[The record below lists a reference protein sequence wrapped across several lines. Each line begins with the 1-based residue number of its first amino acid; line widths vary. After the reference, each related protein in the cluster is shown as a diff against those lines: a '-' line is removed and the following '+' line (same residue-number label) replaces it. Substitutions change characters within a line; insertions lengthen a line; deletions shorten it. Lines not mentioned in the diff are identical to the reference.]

1 MPRSD
6 ERDDGR
12 RQSDDK
18 PQSLRALA
26 EMARRQKA
34 ASASAP
40 PSAPASA
47 PSAPPPLPS
56 APVSSGSSAVR
67 TPMAV
72 VTSTAPRAL
81 PALGEGDEADTGVFV
96 PPTNP
101 PPTQGGKRSVWLG
114 SLIAVAGIGGA
125 AALAVHLR
133 AEAGATANDTAAQDG
148 AAITAEAS
156 PASESE
162 VSPSEAPATE
172 SPVADEDRG
181 GIDLDALPSDDA
193 ADDEAASATKAAAPI
208 DEKSSGAPSEPAAKA
223 SPADAKP
230 APASGSLVESIA
242 KSVGGDL
249 NAKAPEAEAPAG
261 PASNNATIPKHP
273 PQGAVQAG
281 IKAARSAAKA
291 CVAGADA
298 PTQANLTFGSSG
310 AVKSVAVS
318 GWAAENGQ
326 SACVKSAFAGVSVG
340 AFQDSS
346 YTAGVVVRP

>member
-1 MPRSD
+1 
-6 ERDDGR
+6 
-12 RQSDDK
+12 
-18 PQSLRALA
+18 
-26 EMARRQKA
+26 
-34 ASASAP
+34 
-40 PSAPASA
+40 
-47 PSAPPPLPS
+47 
-56 APVSSGSSAVR
+56 
-67 TPMAV
+67 MAV
-72 VTSTAPRAL
+72 VTAPRDL
-81 PALGEGDEADTGVFV
+81 PSLGEGDEVDTGVFV

-101 PPTQGGKRSVWLG
+101 PPTKGGKG
-114 SLIAVAGIGGA
+114 SIWVGALIAVAGIGGA

-133 AEAGATANDTAAQDG
+133 AEASTAANDVPAVA
-148 AAITAEAS
+148 AEAS
-156 PASESE
+156 PAAAPE
-162 VSPSEAPATE
+162 VSASEAPEAE

-181 GIDLDALPSDDA
+181 GIDLDSLPSDEA
-193 ADDEAASATKAAAPI
+193 AEDEAAGASKPAAPV
-208 DEKSSGAPSEPAAKA
+208 DAEDSSAPSEPAAKA